1 MKTTTFELPMM
12 YGDHHVVEVR
22 NLLSTFPGIQ
32 EIYASSSFHIVEIQ
46 YDETQLSEEEIRDK
60 LGAAGYLGEL
70 ILPAEAGVAASQNGQ
85 KAFFRHTA
93 ALAQVG
99 STVSFTQ
106 TVTHQ
111 ERPLWPCP
119 GLEK

>member
-60 LGAAGYLGEL
+60 LDAAGYLGEL
-70 ILPAEAGVAASQNGQ
+70 ILPAETGVAASENGRN
-85 KAFFRHTA
+85 AFFRHTA
-93 ALAQVG
+93 AFAQVG

-119 GLEK
+119 GLK